1 MKVYLLSCKL
11 GFLDLALLLPPFN
24 VSPKHE
30 PVFRSPINHSSFP
43 VKQYPFFHQV
53 LSINYVQVLSINQL
67 LDPHKLSLAS
77 LVIMQDRGKQVH
89 LVGTTCIQK
98 YGLPLKNSVL
108 QQSTL
113 TSSRLWKRRTRL
125 LQQLFN
131 SLNKRATESF
141 S

>member
-1 MKVYLLSCKL
+1 MHWQGDRPADLRLHHMKVYLLSCKL

-89 LVGTTCIQK
+89 LGEQTKSDYFV
-98 YGLPLKNSVL
+98 Y
-108 QQSTL
+108 
-113 TSSRLWKRRTRL
+113 
-125 LQQLFN
+125 
-131 SLNKRATESF
+131 
-141 S
+141 